1 MVMSVRDFLFYIS
14 VEKRFSPHTIAA
26 YERDLVQ
33 FDKFLSSRQ
42 ILWES
47 DNRVL
52 VRCIRDWVVEMMSIS
67 TSPLTIRRKLSSL
80 SSYFRFRI
88 KRGLTL
94 QNPVLGISMPKKQIK
109 LPDYVRVN
117 HLNQVID
124 NTSDDSSFEQENARL
139 IILLLYHLGV
149 RRSELISL
157 NWKEVDFQSS
167 QIRVFGKGNKVRILP
182 MSPEIK
188 AALQRYENMVKA
200 TLKDINNIGRV
211 LITARGNPLYPSY
224 VYRVVR
230 KELGSVAPNVKLS
243 PHTLRHSFA
252 THLMDGGAELNA
264 VKELLGHSSL
274 AATQVYT
281 HTSMQQ
287 LKDIYATA
295 HPKSR
300 KK

>member
-1 MVMSVRDFLFYIS
+1 MSVRDFLYYIK
-14 VEKRFSPHTIAA
+14 VEKRFSPNTIAA
-26 YERDLVQ
+26 YERDLIQ
-33 FDKFLSSRQ
+33 FDTFLSSKQ

-47 DNRVL
+47 NNRIL
-52 VRCIRDWVVEMMSIS
+52 IKCIREWVVEMMGIS
-67 TSPLTIRRKLSSL
+67 ASPLTIRRKLSSL
-80 SSYFRFRI
+80 SSYFKFRI
-88 KRGLTL
+88 KQGLTI
-94 QNPVLGISMPKKQIK
+94 QNPLTGISLPKKQVK

-124 NTSDDSSFEQENARL
+124 NVTLDDSSFEQENARL
-139 IILLLYHLGV
+139 IILLLYHLGL

-157 NWKEVDFQSS
+157 CWKDIDWQSS
-167 QIRVFGKGNKVRILP
+167 QIRVIGKGNKVRILP

-188 AALQRYENMVKA
+188 DALQRYEHMVKA
-200 TLKDINNIGRV
+200 AINKVNNLDHI
-211 LITARGNPLYPSY
+211 LITSRGNPLYPSY
-224 VYRVVR
+224 VYRIVR

-264 VKELLGHSSL
+264 VKELLGHTSL

-287 LKDIYATA
+287 LKDVYANA
-295 HPKSR
+295 HPRS
-300 KK
+300 KKK

>member
-1 MVMSVRDFLFYIS
+1 MSVREFLYYIKI
-14 VEKRFSPHTIAA
+14 EKRFSSNTIAA

-33 FDKFLSSRQ
+33 FETFLSSRQ

-47 DNRVL
+47 ENRIL
-52 VRCIRDWVVEMMSIS
+52 IKCIREWVVEMMSIS

-80 SSYFRFRI
+80 SSYFKFRI
-88 KRGLTL
+88 KQGLTS
-94 QNPVLGISMPKKQIK
+94 QNPVLGISLPKKQVK
-109 LPDYVRVN
+109 LPDYVREN
-117 HLNQVID
+117 DLNQVIENVSAED
-124 NTSDDSSFEQENARL
+124 ASFEQENARL
-139 IILLLYHLGV
+139 IILLLYHLGL

-157 NWKEVDFQSS
+157 CWKDIDWQSS

-188 AALQRYENMVKA
+188 DALRRYENMVKA
-200 TLKDINNIGRV
+200 VIKEVVNANRI
-211 LITARGNPLYPSY
+211 LITSRGNPLYPSY
-224 VYRVVR
+224 VYRIVR

-287 LKDIYATA
+287 LKDVYANA
-295 HPKSR
+295 HPRS
-300 KK
+300 KKK